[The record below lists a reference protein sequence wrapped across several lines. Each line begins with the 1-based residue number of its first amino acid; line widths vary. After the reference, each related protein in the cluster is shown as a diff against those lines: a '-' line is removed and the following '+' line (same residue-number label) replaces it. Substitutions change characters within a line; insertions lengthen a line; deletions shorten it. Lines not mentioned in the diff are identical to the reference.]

1 MKMKNIEPD
10 KKNPLLE
17 NKRYVQVLPGT
28 TWYNFIWNMSMNIRF
43 LFWDIEY
50 QLCTSDLCEI
60 DKFIRS
66 ETSQFCFWKAQV
78 TLGFSDFF
86 VNVYF
91 VD

>member
-1 MKMKNIEPD
+1 MKNIEPD
-10 KKNPLLE
+10 KKKALLE
-17 NKRYVQVLPGT
+17 NKRYVQILLGAI
-28 TWYNFIWNMSMNIRF
+28 WYNFIWNCMNIRF

-50 QLCTSDLCEI
+50 QLRTSELCEI

-66 ETSQFCFWKAQV
+66 EASQFGFWKVQV
-78 TLGFSDFF
+78 TLGFSDFS